1 MTPTGTRPLWRIGLD
16 LLAGIWR
23 RLAVGDET
31 PLDALFDPGFI
42 AIDVETTGLNAR
54 RDAVV
59 AVAAIPFEGGRSR
72 PGFFTLVNPG
82 RPIPPQSTAIHG
94 INDDAVATAPPMHE
108 VLPRFDAVCTRRIVV
123 GHDVAFDVAILE
135 QARTHS
141 AGLSPRV
148 TLDTRQLARAV
159 GFRDTGLE
167 HLAPQLRVPVVG
179 RHTADGDAHMAGE
192 ILLALLPTLR
202 RHGARTLGDLLRLQR
217 TAPVE
222 D

>member
-1 MTPTGTRPLWRIGLD
+1 MTR
-16 LLAGIWR
+16 IWR
-23 RLAVGDET
+23 RLAVGDAT
-31 PLDALFDPGFI
+31 PLEALLDPGFV

-54 RDAVV
+54 RDAIV

-72 PGFFTLVNPG
+72 PGLVTLVNPG

-94 INDDAVATAPPMHE
+94 ISDAAVADAPPMRE
-108 VLPRFDAVCTRRIVV
+108 VLPRFDALCTRRIMV
-123 GHDVAFDVAILE
+123 GHDVAFDVAMLK
-135 QARTHS
+135 QARTH
-141 AGLSPRV
+141 AVGLAPRL

-179 RHTADGDAHMAGE
+179 RHTAEGDARMAGE
-192 ILLALLPTLR
+192 ILIALLPPLR